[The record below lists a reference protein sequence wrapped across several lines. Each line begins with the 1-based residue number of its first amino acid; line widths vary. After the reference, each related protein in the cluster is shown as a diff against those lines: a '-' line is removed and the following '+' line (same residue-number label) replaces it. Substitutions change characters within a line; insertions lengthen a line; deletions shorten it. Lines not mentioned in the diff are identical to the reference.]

1 MAESDFAYTK
11 ERHAAAWT
19 DAYVFHQLIPY
30 IGNKR
35 KLLGLIQCAIELA
48 GAPPGG
54 TFADLF
60 AGSGVVARMAKQ
72 LGFRVLANDWEPY
85 ADAINRCYVESNA
98 PPPFRALGGYHAAIA
113 QLNALPPRIDWVTRH
128 LCPTDDQQFDT
139 SRERMFF
146 TRANG
151 MRLDAMRAQIATWE
165 AAGQLDQAERAALLA
180 PLLYA
185 ASYASNT
192 SGVFKGFH
200 AGWGGQTGTALYRIL
215 APVELRPAVFYDNC
229 LPNAAFRQDALAL
242 AGELAAADPLDIAY
256 LDPPYNQ
263 HPYGSNY
270 HVLNSLTL
278 WDRPALSERIDGRNK
293 AAIRAD
299 WRTER
304 RSAYNYRGEA
314 EHAYAALLEA
324 LHARAI
330 LTSYSTDGMI
340 PLERMLELCIARGHT
355 QLVQREYKRY
365 RVSSQRFSRKPLN
378 IEFVLIIDTTRA
390 HTSPSAEALCAQLRH
405 AEHAALAGHRE
416 TLGKQTL

>member
-1 MAESDFAYTK
+1 MAPTDFAYTK

-35 KLLGLIQCAIELA
+35 KLLGLIQRAIELA

-54 TFADLF
+54 IFADMF

-85 ADAINRCYVESNA
+85 ADAINQCYVESNA

-128 LCPTDDQQFDT
+128 LCPADDDQFDT

-151 MRLDAMRAQIATWE
+151 MRLDAMRAQIAAWE
-165 AAGQLDQAERAALLA
+165 AEGVLDTAERAALLA
-180 PLLYA
+180 PLLYSA
-185 ASYASNT
+185 CYASNT
-192 SGVFKGFH
+192 SGIFKGFH
-200 AGWGGQTGTALYRIL
+200 AGWGGQTRTALYRIL
-215 APVELRPAVFYDNC
+215 APAELRPAVFHDNY

-242 AGELAAADPLDIAY
+242 AGELAAAGPLDIAY

-270 HVLNSLTL
+270 HVLNSLAL
-278 WDRPALSERIDGRNK
+278 WDRPALSEHIDGRNK

-314 EHAYAALLEA
+314 ERAYAALLET
-324 LHARAI
+324 LNARAI

-340 PLERMLELCIARGHT
+340 PLERLLELNIARGHT

-378 IEFVLIIDTTRA
+378 IEFVLITDTTRTHA
-390 HTSPSAEALCAQLRH
+390 GPSAEALCAQLRH

-416 TLGKQTL
+416 TLTGED